1 MEQYAPELPVFKLPL
16 IKVSNGAKSAEL
28 IDPLV
33 RLPITPV
40 AKFSIVIFLFVPLL
54 PIAVSLLST
63 IGI

>member
-1 MEQYAPELPVFKLPL
+1 MFKLPL